1 MSQPVAFVT
10 GCSSGIGRALADA
23 FQRAGYRVW
32 ASARKEDD
40 VRALAE
46 AGFQAV
52 QLDVN
57 DAAALARLAEELEVE
72 TAGLDVLVN
81 NAGILRD
88 GLTIKV
94 KDGQLSKMSLA
105 QWQSVIDV
113 NLTGVFLCTREVAAK
128 MIELK
133 NEGAIVNISS
143 ISRAGNMGQANYSAA
158 KAGVAADT
166 VVWAKEL
173 ARYGIRVAGVAPG
186 FIETEMTAGMKP
198 EALEKMTAGIPLKRM
213 GKPVEIAHSVAYI
226 FENDYYTGRVLELD
240 GGLRL

>member
-72 TAGLDVLVN
+72 AAGLDV
-81 NAGILRD
+81 
-88 GLTIKV
+88 
-94 KDGQLSKMSLA
+94 
-105 QWQSVIDV
+105 
-113 NLTGVFLCTREVAAK
+113 
-128 MIELK
+128 
-133 NEGAIVNISS
+133 
-143 ISRAGNMGQANYSAA
+143 
-158 KAGVAADT
+158 
-166 VVWAKEL
+166 
-173 ARYGIRVAGVAPG
+173 
-186 FIETEMTAGMKP
+186 
-198 EALEKMTAGIPLKRM
+198 
-213 GKPVEIAHSVAYI
+213 
-226 FENDYYTGRVLELD
+226 
-240 GGLRL
+240 